1 MSVKKESCRRD
12 SSSPAAQSPA
22 GGLSLGLYPGGSI
35 LGPVL
40 FNILISNSL
49 NSRTECTLYKFA
61 ASLQTMQNQEDW
73 LIDQMVMLPFRGMQT
88 GWRNEPTGNSENST
102 RGSAESHTREAA
114 LQKRP

>member
-1 MSVKKESCRRD
+1 M
-12 SSSPAAQSPA
+12 
-22 GGLSLGLYPGGSI
+22 YPGGSI